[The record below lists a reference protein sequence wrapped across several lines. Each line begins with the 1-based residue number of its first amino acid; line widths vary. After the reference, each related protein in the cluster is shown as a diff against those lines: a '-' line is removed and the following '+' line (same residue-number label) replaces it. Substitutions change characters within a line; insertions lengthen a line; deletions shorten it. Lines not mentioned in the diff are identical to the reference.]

1 MAPERPIA
9 EAVPGAD
16 KTGDARRLMSSKL
29 SVLRKQPIF
38 CDLDPEA
45 LDQLCRYAKHT
56 TLKRGTTIVSKGDP
70 GNSLI
75 VVISGTIKISVS
87 SPDGRSAILNLIGPG
102 EIFGEVAVLDGLSR
116 TADATANSNCEIYV
130 IDRRDFIPFVRSQP
144 ALAMKFIELLCTRL
158 RWTSDQVEEVIL
170 QNLPGRLASA
180 LLRLTEKHKLAPAG
194 RTIAITQQEISEM
207 VGMTRESINKQLRAW
222 AAQNWVRLEH
232 GAIVVLDVASLREL
246 VEAGSGEDA

>member
-1 MAPERPIA
+1 MAPERPIP

-38 CDLDPEA
+38 SDLDPEA

-102 EIFGEVAVLDGLSR
+102 EIFGEVAVLDGKAR

-222 AAQNWVRLEH
+222 AARNWVRLEH
-232 GAIVVLDVASLREL
+232 GVIVVLDVASLREL

>member
-1 MAPERPIA
+1 MVVTGVPQNKTS
-9 EAVPGAD
+9 EARGP
-16 KTGDARRLMSSKL
+16 SSGKL
-29 SVLRKQPIF
+29 AVLRKHPIF
-38 CDLDPEA
+38 CDLEPEA

-102 EIFGEVAVLDGLSR
+102 EIFGEVAIFDGRAR
-116 TADATANSNCEIYV
+116 TADATANTNCEIYV

-222 AAQNWVRLEH
+222 AARKWVRLEH
-232 GAIVVLDVASLREL
+232 GAIVVLDAVSLEEL
-246 VEAGSGEDA
+246 ALAGSADEGD